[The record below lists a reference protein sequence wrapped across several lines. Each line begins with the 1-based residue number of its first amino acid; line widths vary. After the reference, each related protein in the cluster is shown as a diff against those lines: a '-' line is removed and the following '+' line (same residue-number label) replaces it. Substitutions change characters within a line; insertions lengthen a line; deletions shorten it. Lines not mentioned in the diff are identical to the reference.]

1 MDRKT
6 VINVLHECLMESGA
20 QEGLEEMASS
30 FLYLLTSVYKAM
42 GMAADRLC
50 DEKTWNKVED
60 KMPEDNTVV
69 LTYYRMPEFDDD
81 TSLAQVCPYDNVDG
95 FDMHNGH
102 RVTHWRPLPA
112 DPED

>member
-1 MDRKT
+1 MDRET
-6 VINVLHECLMESGA
+6 VINVLHECLIETGA
-20 QEGLEEMASS
+20 QKDLEDMSSS
-30 FLYLLTSVYKAM
+30 FLYLLTSVYDAM
-42 GMAADRLC
+42 EMAADRLC

-60 KMPEDNTVV
+60 KKPEDNTVV
-69 LTYYRMPEFDDD
+69 VTYYRMPEFGDD
-81 TSLAQVCPYDNVDG
+81 TSLTQVCGYDDVDG